1 MVNSAGD
8 TQSQKVRKNLS
19 NTKTPLARTA
29 SYVMGLSASEIE
41 QPFLG
46 VVASWS
52 ELSPSHIGLAQQA
65 QEAKRG
71 IRDNNSTPREFTAT
85 ALSDE
90 ILLSGNIAK
99 SSLINREI
107 IADTIELTALSHK
120 FDALIGFA
128 GCNISLAA
136 MVMSMARINIPSIV
150 MFGGSMIAGISSKC
164 DITILD
170 IL

>member
-52 ELSPSHIGLAQQA
+52 ELSPSHIGLAQ
-65 QEAKRG
+65 
-71 IRDNNSTPREFTAT
+71 
-85 ALSDE
+85 
-90 ILLSGNIAK
+90 
-99 SSLINREI
+99 
-107 IADTIELTALSHK
+107 
-120 FDALIGFA
+120 
-128 GCNISLAA
+128 
-136 MVMSMARINIPSIV
+136 
-150 MFGGSMIAGISSKC
+150 
-164 DITILD
+164 
-170 IL
+170 

>member
-1 MVNSAGD
+1 M
-8 TQSQKVRKNLS
+8 TRKAKKLEQHLS
-19 NTKTPLARTA
+19 NAKTPLARAA
-29 SYVMGLSASEIE
+29 SYAMGLSTTDIE
-41 QPFLG
+41 QPFIG
-46 VVASWS
+46 VVTSWS
-52 ELSPSHIGLAQQA
+52 ELSPNHIGLAQQA
-65 QEAKRG
+65 QEAKRA

-90 ILLSGNIAK
+90 ILLSGNTAK

-128 GCNISLAA
+128 GCDISLAA

-150 MFGGSMIAGISSKC
+150 TVSYTHLTLPTKA
-164 DITILD
+164 
-170 IL
+170 